1 MKKSSVK
8 LEKLTDHFTY
18 RIINDTIYLFQSNI
32 NVTEDEFMIVCKKL
46 SLIIEDNDIYYI
58 NISAER
64 MEDRKEIYQNIG
76 FSLSYYDTNK
86 LNLLYDGKKNKNL
99 YKCYGIMTR
108 SDFLRYINSKNN
120 DNVINNRKI
129 VSSNDGFVYNMLL
142 LFGGVILLCYFCVN
156 AAIYIV
162 K

>member
-1 MKKSSVK
+1 M
-8 LEKLTDHFTY
+8 
-18 RIINDTIYLFQSNI
+18 IN
-32 NVTEDEFMIVCKKL
+32 MIVCKKL

>member
-1 MKKSSVK
+1 
-8 LEKLTDHFTY
+8 
-18 RIINDTIYLFQSNI
+18 
-32 NVTEDEFMIVCKKL
+32 MIVCKKL

-108 SDFLRYINSKNN
+108 SDFLGYINFKNN

>member
-1 MKKSSVK
+1 MKKNSVK

-32 NVTEDEFMIVCKKL
+32 NVTEDELMIVCKKL